1 MTEKQKHLVMWIT
14 EMTGVRY
21 NPKTNLS
28 EYINEWRPKAEHENG
43 AALVLS
49 VNLKISANG
58 ASYVTVNLTVI
69 VLKKKS
75 VNVTWKC
82 YTKVML

>member
-28 EYINEWRPKAEHENG
+28 EYINELRPKAEHE
-43 AALVLS
+43 A
-49 VNLKISANG
+49 
-58 ASYVTVNLTVI
+58 Y
-69 VLKKKS
+69 
-75 VNVTWKC
+75 
-82 YTKVML
+82 MLQLAHEAEMDTIDARRDW